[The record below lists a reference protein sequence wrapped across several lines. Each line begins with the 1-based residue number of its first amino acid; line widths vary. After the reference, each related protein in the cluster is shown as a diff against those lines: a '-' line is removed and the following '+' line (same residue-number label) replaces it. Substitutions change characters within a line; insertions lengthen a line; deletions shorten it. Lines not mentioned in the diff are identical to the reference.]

1 MEGVCVEERRAA
13 GAEEE
18 MKAIVAKALDECR
31 QGSQKRLGLLQV
43 LRPHALVA

>member
-1 MEGVCVEERRAA
+1 LCVEERRAE

-18 MKAIVAKALDECR
+18 LVAVVAKALDECR

>member
-13 GAEEE
+13 GAEQEVV
-18 MKAIVAKALDECR
+18 AVVAKALDDCR

-43 LRPHALVA
+43 LGRMH